1 MNKTALRK
9 LVTKTVALHRDIAEK
24 NEELKSLKAALIEQ
38 ARKHPKQQLPTDSGG
53 TRWTAEGND
62 GCIARVS
69 FPAATLISEFAGDSD
84 LVAPCKAIAGTAFA
98 KLFTPVK
105 IYQLVEDF
113 RAEAKALLPETK
125 AAELTTLCENEA
137 SPRVSFETAKE
148 KTEGKAK

>member
-1 MNKTALRK
+1 MNKNQLRK

-24 NEELKSLKAALIEQ
+24 TEQLKSLKATLVEE
-38 ARKHPKQQLPTDSGG
+38 ARLRVDEHIANDKGG

-69 FPAATLISEFAGDSD
+69 FPAATLISEFASD
-84 LVAPCKAIAGTAFA
+84 DERTAQLKAIAGKSFGT
-98 KLFTPVK
+98 LFKPVK

-113 RAEAKALLPETK
+113 RTQAAALLPEAK
-125 AAELTTLCENEA
+125 ATELTKLCENEA

-148 KTEGKAK
+148 KTK

>member
-1 MNKTALRK
+1 MNKTTLRK

-24 NEELKSLKAALIEQ
+24 NEQLKSLKAALVEE
-38 ARKHPKQQLPTDSGG
+38 ARKHPAQQLPTDSGG

-69 FPAATLISEFAGDSD
+69 FPAATLISEIAADSD
-84 LVAPCKAIAGTAFA
+84 LVEPCKAIAGESFT

-105 IYQLVEDF
+105 IYQLAEDF
-113 RAEAKALLPETK
+113 RAEVKALLPEAK
-125 AAELTTLCENEA
+125 AEELTKLCENEA

-148 KTEGKAK
+148 KTAPKAK